1 MVRHR
6 ILVPAFQGSNP
17 CASDHTIGK
26 MVIMC
31 GAHKVKGLILAAGKG
46 VRMKSDIPKVLH
58 QLAGKPL
65 VMHVVDNLKLAGIED
80 IIVVVGY
87 RGEMVEEAI
96 GSCVKTVWQ
105 REQLGTGHAVMQTE
119 GALKGFDGGVIIACG
134 DVPLMKPET
143 FRILVREGA
152 EERVKAI
159 VVTMRLDNPYG
170 YGRII
175 KDEKGYI
182 ARIIEEKDASDEEK
196 KITEVNT
203 GTYYFD
209 AKLLF
214 EGLATVGTD
223 NAQKEYYLPDV
234 IQYIRK
240 KGFIVKALLLE
251 NALEG
256 AGINSREELQRIES
270 QIKGQVAQAK
280 I

>member
-1 MVRHR
+1 MTDV
-6 ILVPAFQGSNP
+6 N
-17 CASDHTIGK
+17 
-26 MVIMC
+26 
-31 GAHKVKGLILAAGKG
+31 KVKGLVLAAGKG

-58 QLAGKPL
+58 LLAGKPL
-65 VMHVVDNLKLAGIED
+65 VMHVLENLNEAGIGD
-80 IIVVVGY
+80 IIAVVGY
-87 RGEMVEEAI
+87 RGEMVENAI
-96 GSCVKTVWQ
+96 GSCAKVVWQ
-105 REQLGTGHAVMQTE
+105 REQLGTGHAVMQAE
-119 GALKGFDGGVIIACG
+119 GALRGFEGGVVIACG

-143 FRILVREGA
+143 FRTLVREGSEA
-152 EERVKAI
+152 NVKAI
-159 VVTMRLDNPYG
+159 VVTMQLDNPYG

-175 KDEKGYI
+175 KDDKGYI
-182 ARIIEEKDASDEEK
+182 ERIVEEKDASDEVK

-234 IQYIRK
+234 IQYIRG

-251 NALEG
+251 DALEG

-270 QIKGQVAQAK
+270 LIKEHAV
-280 I
+280 